1 MKIKPITV
9 KDLIHHLKSLKKPNA
24 ELVYSCDDEGN
35 SYSPVFYTPILGK
48 FVDGEFFTKDGLSK
62 IEYDKLGSKEVI
74 CIN

>member
-9 KDLIHHLKSLKKPNA
+9 KDLIHHLKSFKNPNA

-35 SYSPVFYTPILGK
+35 YYQPVFHTASIGK
-48 FVDGEFFTKDGLSK
+48 YIDGEFYMKDGIDK
-62 IEYDKLGSKEVI
+62 DEYDKLGGKEVV